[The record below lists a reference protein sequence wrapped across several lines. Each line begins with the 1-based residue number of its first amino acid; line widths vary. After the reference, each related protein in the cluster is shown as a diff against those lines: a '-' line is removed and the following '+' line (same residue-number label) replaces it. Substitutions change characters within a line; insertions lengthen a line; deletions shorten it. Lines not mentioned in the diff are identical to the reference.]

1 MSIYTISDLHLSF
14 GAEKPM
20 DIFGG
25 WQNHTIRI
33 EKNWKHLVD
42 EKDTVVLP
50 GDLSWGLKI
59 DETKPDFEFLNSLPG
74 KKILLKGNHDLWWGT
89 AKKMKEFLNE
99 NNFTTID
106 FVFNNCVIAEN
117 FAICGTRGWFYDD
130 TSSDKKV
137 VLREAGRL
145 KTSIEAAKA
154 TGFEPLVFLH
164 YPPVFGNQICEEIFS
179 VLKEMDIK
187 KVYYGHVHGAGR
199 NNIVNE
205 YDGISFK
212 LVSSDCIDFTPFCVS
227 C

>member
-14 GAEKPM
+14 GVEKPM

-33 EKNWKHLVD
+33 EKNWKHLVG
-42 EKDTVVLP
+42 ENDTVVLP

-59 DETKPDFEFLNSLPG
+59 EEAKPDFEFLNSLPG

-99 NNFTTID
+99 NNFSTID
-106 FVFNNCVIAEN
+106 FVFNNCIVAEN

-164 YPPVFGNQICEEIFS
+164 YPPVFGEQVCEEIFS
-179 VLKEMDIK
+179 VLKEMDVK
-187 KVYYGHVHGAGR
+187 KVYYGHIHGLGK
-199 NNIVNE
+199 NNIVKE

-212 LVSSDCIDFTPFCVS
+212 LVSSDCIDFTPFCIS

>member
-14 GAEKPM
+14 GVEKPM

-33 EKNWKHLVD
+33 EKNWKHLVG
-42 EKDTVVLP
+42 ENDTVVLP

-59 DETKPDFEFLNSLPG
+59 EEAG

-99 NNFTTID
+99 NNFSTID
-106 FVFNNCVIAEN
+106 FVFNNCIAAEN
-117 FAICGTRGWFYDD
+117 YAICGTRGWFYDD

-145 KTSIEAAKA
+145 KTSIEAAKL
-154 TGFEPLVFLH
+154 TGLEPLVFLH
-164 YPPVFGNQICEEIFS
+164 YPPVFGEQVCEEIFS
-179 VLKEMDIK
+179 VLKEMDVK
-187 KVYYGHVHGAGR
+187 KVYYGHIHGLGK
-199 NNIVNE
+199 NNIVKE

-212 LVSSDCIDFTPFCVS
+212 LVSSDCIDFTPFCIS